1 MWNPKKKKKKRGEH
15 QQIYLQNRNRF
26 TDLENKLM
34 VTSRKGQAEE
44 IDWELGTDIYAL
56 LLKQITNK
64 ELLYS
69 IENSAKYSVI
79 N

>member
-1 MWNPKKKKKKRGEH
+1 MWNPKKKKMGGGP

-26 TDLENKLM
+26 TDLENKLT
-34 VTSRKGQAEE
+34 VTSREKQAEG

-56 LLKQITNK
+56 LLKQIINK

-69 IENSAKYSVI
+69 IGNSVKYSVI

>member
-1 MWNPKKKKKKRGEH
+1 
-15 QQIYLQNRNRF
+15 
-26 TDLENKLM
+26 M
-34 VTSRKGQAEE
+34 VTSRERQAEG

-56 LLKQITNK
+56 LLKHIINK

-69 IENSAKYSVI
+69 IGNSAKYSVI

>member
-1 MWNPKKKKKKRGEH
+1 
-15 QQIYLQNRNRF
+15 
-26 TDLENKLM
+26 M
-34 VTSRKGQAEE
+34 VTSREGQAEE

>member
-1 MWNPKKKKKKRGEH
+1 MWNPKKKKRGGH
-15 QQIYLQNRNRF
+15 QRIYLQNRNRF

-34 VTSRKGQAEE
+34 VTSRERQAEG

-56 LLKQITNK
+56 LLKHIINK

-69 IENSAKYSVI
+69 IGNSAKYSVI